1 MNCKA
6 IFVFLVAGLLCFGS
20 FTQLMAQFSPPPPPQ
35 SGPSGAPIDG
45 GAIGLLVACA
55 AYGSREK
62 RKRKARKNDADCKK
76 EAFFSFDLFFWT

>member
-20 FTQLMAQFSPPPPPQ
+20 FTQLMAQFPPPPPPQPQ

-45 GAIGLLVACA
+45 GAIGLLVAGA
-55 AYGSREK
+55 AYGARELRRRRREK
-62 RKRKARKNDADCKK
+62 QQL
-76 EAFFSFDLFFWT
+76 E